1 MTTTAVLFWNFV
13 AFAQIPIPSHSHVTF
28 PIPFP
33 LPNTPCLVT
42 FPRDSH
48 GKIPIPNSHYRC
60 RPLLQAFDGTPHFVQ
75 KLQAP
80 VVAATYSDV
89 KSVGED
95 LRQFDGRRAETVG
108 QLAMV
113 VARHADVALLVPNHV
128 RLQYLLHPQALVV
141 RVADDFDPGRVQ
153 HHPTPLG

>member
-1 MTTTAVLFWNFV
+1 
-13 AFAQIPIPSHSHVTF
+13 
-28 PIPFP
+28 
-33 LPNTPCLVT
+33 
-42 FPRDSH
+42 
-48 GKIPIPNSHYRC
+48 
-60 RPLLQAFDGTPHFVQ
+60 
-75 KLQAP
+75 

-89 KSVGED
+89 ESVGED

-141 RVADDFDPGRVQ
+141 RVADDFDPGRV
-153 HHPTPLG
+153 